1 MTEKENELGALQTVY
16 KISPAYLQR
25 AAIVAALSFMFF
37 IAMLIAYSQTQKF
50 GFFIIGTAFLVVEI
64 LTLLGWQSLRRNEL
78 RVFENGF
85 MFRQEN
91 YLWNEIKSINVN
103 RAKPKITGEVETKN
117 NKKIVFTDS
126 IHDVENFFKKVE
138 SKLQAGK

>member
-1 MTEKENELGALQTVY
+1 MTENEDSLGELQTVY

-25 AAIVAALSFMFF
+25 AAIVAALSFIFF

-91 YLWNEIKSINVN
+91 YLWSEIESINVN
-103 RAKPKITGEVETKN
+103 RAKHKITGEIKTKN
-117 NKKIVFTDS
+117 DKKIIFTDS
-126 IHDVENFFKKVE
+126 IYDVENFFKKVE
-138 SKLQAGK
+138 SEIQAEK